1 MVLDPH
7 HAVAAEQG
15 DAPRALRQPADAP
28 PPLGHVRDVEPVQSF
43 TLLRAGR
50 RDGAGRPASLRGTV
64 RAWLGRI
71 SGRSDRRLLFAL
83 ADATEA
89 IAAHCDLLGD
99 RLAVQEAV
107 TADVAGAFGEEITRL
122 RAEVL
127 HLQRLVMSLHDAPDD

>member
-7 HAVAAEQG
+7 HAIAGEQG
-15 DAPRALRQPADAP
+15 GPPRALRQPADAP
-28 PPLGHVRDVEPVQSF
+28 PSLGHVRDAEPVQSF